1 MDGATLS
8 LLNTTSS
15 AAVVSVSTSK
25 DKVLAALE
33 SLVEEVN
40 NLASQLAT
48 LTERGLN
55 GGERGALASESTVRA
70 ISDRLKKIT
79 TEPIFGYGENPVY
92 LANLGVSTTKT
103 GGLKINER
111 TFDLAFKDDP
121 QALTSLYSGNPG
133 IPISPGI
140 AKNPATKDVARLT
153 DVEAVKDVS
162 FHVNQGEIFSIL
174 GPNGAG
180 KSTTILML
188 TTLLRVTSGS
198 GTIFGLDVE
207 KEDRNVREKIGIALQ
222 DTGLDN
228 LLTGRELFFTTARLW
243 GFSKTDAETRT
254 SELLELVGLEEAA
267 DRRVKTYS
275 GGMKR
280 RLDLGLSLVHKPD
293 VLFLDEPTT
302 GLDPGS
308 RRVLWDEIKRLRDGG
323 VTIILTTQYL
333 EEADELA
340 DRISIIDNG
349 LVAAEGTPDEL
360 KALIGGDVITFT
372 FNSDNDVKKAQQ
384 LIENSE
390 TEKNQLRVTVENGAE
405 KIPDLLKNLSKNKL
419 EAVSVTANKPSL
431 DDVFLEVTGYRL
443 EGATEEE
450 GLKEEVSE
458 NE

>member
-1 MDGATLS
+1 LF
-8 LLNTTSS
+8 
-15 AAVVSVSTSK
+15 AVEAKNLKKTFKSK
-25 DKVLAALE
+25 D
-33 SLVEEVN
+33 
-40 NLASQLAT
+40 
-48 LTERGLN
+48 G
-55 GGERGALASESTVRA
+55 
-70 ISDRLKKIT
+70 
-79 TEPIFGYGENPVY
+79 
-92 LANLGVSTTKT
+92 
-103 GGLKINER
+103 
-111 TFDLAFKDDP
+111 
-121 QALTSLYSGNPG
+121 
-133 IPISPGI
+133 
-140 AKNPATKDVARLT
+140 

-188 TTLLRVTSGS
+188 TTLLRVSSGS

-207 KEDRNVREKIGIALQ
+207 KEDKNVREKIGIALQ

-254 SELLELVGLEEAA
+254 SELLQLVGLEEAA

-372 FNSDNDVKKAQQ
+372 FNSDNEVKKAQQ

-405 KIPDLLKNLSKNKL
+405 KIPDLLKHLSNNKL
-419 EAVSVTANKPSL
+419 EVVSVTANKPSL
-431 DDVFLEVTGYRL
+431 DDVFLQVTGYRL
-443 EGATEEE
+443 EGAAEEE
-450 GLKEEVSE
+450 KLEEEVSE